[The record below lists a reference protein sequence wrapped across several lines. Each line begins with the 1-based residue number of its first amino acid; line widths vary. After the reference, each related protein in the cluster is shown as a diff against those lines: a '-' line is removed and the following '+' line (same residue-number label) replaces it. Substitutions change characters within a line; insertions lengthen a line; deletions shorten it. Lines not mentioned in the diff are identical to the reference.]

1 MPQDDLAQTRSGH
14 PERIVPDSTEAGI
27 VALHLKRYVFAA
39 QWAAGLR
46 VLDAACG
53 VGYGSAE
60 LSRLAA
66 EVVGVDINQDTVDY
80 ARGRYSSPTTTFD
93 VADVTQL
100 PFEDS
105 SFDMVCSFETV
116 EHVDDAPAAVHEAA
130 RVLNA
135 EGVYVASTPN
145 VKQTTKNPAN
155 PFHTTEYAPADFE
168 RLLAGAFHD
177 VQLYGQHR
185 HVTAR
190 HRLLRKLDVLG
201 LRRRVRLPAAE
212 ALLGSRT
219 TAALALDD
227 VIIAP
232 GRLKGASEII
242 AVCRNPR

>member
-14 PERIVPDSTEAGI
+14 PERIVPDETEAGI

-39 QWAAGLR
+39 QWAAGRR

-60 LSRLAA
+60 LARVAI
-66 EVVGVDINQDTVDY
+66 EVVGVDISEDAVEY
-80 ARGRYSSPTTTFD
+80 AQGRYSSPTTRFEI
-93 VADVTQL
+93 ADVTRL
-100 PFEDS
+100 PFRDS
-105 SFDMVCSFETV
+105 SFEMVCSFETV
-116 EHVDDAPAAVHEAA
+116 EHVDDAPAAIREAA

-135 EGVYVASTPN
+135 EGIYVASTPN
-145 VKQTTKNPAN
+145 VKRTTQNPAN

-168 RLLAGAFHD
+168 QLLAGAFHD

-190 HRLLRKLDVLG
+190 HSLLRKLDVLG

-212 ALLGSRT
+212 ALLGSRVT
-219 TAALALDD
+219 STIALDD
-227 VIIAP
+227 VIIAQ
-232 GRLKGASEII
+232 GRVEGASEII